1 MKSARSSVA
10 LRRVRSKSR
19 LNFPFVLVMISREDD
34 DQKKLIVLSDS
45 IPAAFIITG
54 PNITSQELLFD
65 QLAESLADSTPAK
78 VVSVRSAEAPNL
90 KAALKKIIGDAT
102 SREYDGDD
110 DADVALGQ
118 GVSTFS
124 LFLT

>member
-1 MKSARSSVA
+1 
-10 LRRVRSKSR
+10 
-19 LNFPFVLVMISREDD
+19 MISREDD